1 MNAEV
6 DIREVLPLVRVP
18 SLVLHRSG
26 DRCLVVDEGRYLA
39 SRIPGARFIELP
51 GNDHLPFVGD
61 QDAIVS
67 AVLAQ
72 AGIAASAGL
81 HTGEC
86 AQRNGG
92 VEGMAVSVA
101 RAIAERAA
109 PGELLIS
116 RTVKNLVAGAAFSFT
131 ERGRHVMPEDAG
143 EWRLYA
149 VQSFV
154 GV

>member
-6 DIREVLPLVRVP
+6 DIRQALPLVRVP

-81 HTGEC
+81 HTREC

-116 RTVKNLVAGAAFSFT
+116 RTVKDLVAGAAFRFT